1 MKFVKTTRQFRSG
14 IMEIKDRATLNADG
28 SYSPAISDKQ
38 FTNLAIA
45 YEHGIELH
53 ISKWIRS
60 TDNRG
65 YSHWERTNT
74 HIVLKKQYPTK
85 EWHYDMVTTL
95 PSTYVAKHINT
106 PEEAYDFGKRLIE
119 AVYKN
124 NRLPYDVLIANYM
137 AIARACERANVT
149 YNCMN
154 ETVRMTVK
162 AELEAAADIANLQD
176 YSRSSDLELTDE
188 AIGFYSRAFG
198 IEVPAWF
205 LKYSLVKTKH
215 GWAQLPK
222 LTAHAGY
229 NTTGNGE
236 RPAYAGN
243 LDESGATQGSA
254 PYTLLRDAV
263 PVQVQTA
270 QRAQI
275 VDTIAWYLNL
285 APEDQRTFLTDNFVI
300 DEEGTI
306 SENDPEVKEKEEL
319 RIIEETMENIQNGT
333 IDYNDY
339 D

>member
-1 MKFVKTTRQFRSG
+1 
-14 IMEIKDRATLNADG
+14 MEIKDRATLNADG

-60 TDNRG
+60 TDDRG
-65 YSHWERTNT
+65 YSHWERTNA

-85 EWHYDMVTTL
+85 EWHYDMVTAL

-106 PEEAYDFGKRLIE
+106 PEEAYDFGKKLIE

-124 NRLPYDVLIANYM
+124 NRLPYDVLIADYM

-154 ETVRMTVK
+154 ETIRMTVK

-176 YSRSSDLELTDE
+176 YTRSSNLELTDE

-198 IEVPAWF
+198 VEVPAWF

-222 LTAHAGY
+222 LTTHVSFNSGK
-229 NTTGNGE
+229 ND
-236 RPAYAGN
+236 YAGN
-243 LDESGATQGSA
+243 LDETGDVGGSA

-263 PVQVQTA
+263 PVKVQTA

-275 VDTIAWYLNL
+275 VDTIAWYRDLTI
-285 APEDQRTFLTDNFVI
+285 EDQRSFLTDNFVI
-300 DEEGTI
+300 DENGVI

-319 RIIEETMENIQNGT
+319 EIIEETMEEIQSGE
-333 IDYNDY
+333 IRYDDY

>member
-1 MKFVKTTRQFRSG
+1 MKFVKTTRQFRTG
-14 IMEIKDRATLNADG
+14 VMEIKDRATLNADG

-60 TDNRG
+60 TDDHG

-85 EWHYDMVTTL
+85 EWHYDMVTAL

-106 PEEAYDFGKRLIE
+106 PEEAYAFGKRLIE

-124 NRLPYDVLIANYM
+124 NRLPYDVLIADYM
-137 AIARACERANVT
+137 AIARTCERANVT

-154 ETVRMTVK
+154 ETIRMTVK
-162 AELEAAADIANLQD
+162 AELEAAADLTNLQD
-176 YSRSSDLELTDE
+176 YTRNSDLELTDE

-198 IEVPAWF
+198 IEVPEWF

-215 GWAQLPK
+215 GWARLPK
-222 LTAHAGY
+222 LTAHASY
-229 NTTGNGE
+229 STYGNGE
-236 RPAYAGN
+236 HPTYAGN
-243 LDESGATQGSA
+243 LDESGGAAGSA

-263 PVQVQTA
+263 PVKVQTA

-275 VDTIAWYLNL
+275 LDTIAWYRNL
-285 APEDQRTFLTDNFVI
+285 PIEDQRSFLTDNFVI
-300 DEEGTI
+300 DKNGVI

-319 RIIEETMENIQNGT
+319 EIIEETMEEIQSGE
-333 IDYNDY
+333 IRYDDY